1 MSSIN
6 KIKLPNNTV
15 LDIHDNRISGIDSVP
30 TSNSQNLITSDA
42 VYKATSPIATANYK
56 TSFLSSSTNGNHHML
71 MSVTPTD
78 WEKVATIEYKI
89 TCSIENVESSTTESI
104 VLLQFTK
111 DALRAYYVKNAVT
124 SNDYKSFYQ
133 HNYYTL
139 TSAGFSNEKGHLVG
153 LYIHRSTASY
163 SYQGSSSYR
172 LVDIKVLS
180 VSNCTVDLFT
190 QDKKPS
196 DAGQNSTDYNAIGTI
211 ASTTGLQETGDT
223 NTTYANYSFGNSYGI
238 CSTAASETAK
248 TASIT
253 SYALSNGAVTTIY
266 FENAVP
272 ANSTLDITDKGAK
285 PIYYRNAAITADII
299 KAGDT
304 ATFRYTT
311 AIDSGVYVLVALD
324 RDFNEYTAQVQTSQ
338 PNNGFLPNIVY
349 DLGTLT
355 GSVTFTL
362 ASPSDNTIANPYY

>member
-6 KIKLPNNTV
+6 KIKLPDETV
-15 LDIHDNRISGIDSVP
+15 LDIHDSRISGIDTTP

-42 VYKATSPIATANYK
+42 VYKAVSPIATASYK
-56 TSFLSSSTNGNHHML
+56 TSFLSSSSNGNHHML

-78 WEKVATIEYKI
+78 WEKVATIEYKL
-89 TCSIENVESSTTESI
+89 TCSIENVESSTTESR

-111 DALRAYYVKNAVT
+111 DALRAYYIKNAVT
-124 SNDYKSFYQ
+124 DTGYKSFYQ

-139 TSAGFSNEKGHLVG
+139 TSTGFSNGKGHLIG
-153 LYIHRSTASY
+153 IYIHRSTASY

-190 QDKKPS
+190 QDKKPA
-196 DAGQNSTDYNAIGTI
+196 DAGYGSTNYNAIGTI
-211 ASTTGLQETGDT
+211 SSATGLQETGDT
-223 NTTYANYSFGNSYGI
+223 NTTYANYSFGNSYGV
-238 CSTAASETAK
+238 CSTAAAETEKTSE
-248 TASIT
+248 IT
-253 SYALSNGAVTTIY
+253 SYALSNGAITTIY

-272 ANSTLDITDKGAK
+272 ANSTLNVTSKGAK
-285 PIYYRNAAITADII
+285 PIYYRNSAITADII

-311 AIDSGVYVLVALD
+311 AVDSGAYVLVALD
-324 RDFNEYTAQVQTSQ
+324 RDFNTTGESLTTAEIDA
-338 PNNGFLPNIVY
+338 LL
-349 DLGTLT
+349 DL
-355 GSVTFTL
+355 
-362 ASPSDNTIANPYY
+362 